1 MKKNTFLT
9 ICLSLFL
16 VGGLFS
22 QQTTVYVSALG
33 DGTKDGTTE
42 ANAYPQTNFNTALAD
57 VSAGDKLIIIGT
69 VKTIG
74 ANLTSK
80 SYAFTIE
87 GLDAS
92 STLANVNGGT
102 GRLFTINGPTAADV
116 TFKNLTFS
124 GYNTTLAGGGV
135 FYNNNAGATATFENC
150 TFTGNSVTNNQGGGA
165 IFFANG
171 TLNIIDS
178 SFENNTSSDEGGAIF
193 ANSGTITIT
202 NTLFKTNSAASKG
215 GAIYT
220 TNGDFTIT
228 GSTFYDNETTGA
240 GGGSAFYVAS
250 SGSTNSITNCTFFE
264 NTTANDNQDYG
275 TIRTD
280 NGNTIVTNSL
290 FYDNKTNNDTGAP
303 SDWGSGP
310 NGTQTFNTSI
320 AQWISTNVDNQD
332 EGTGSITGIK
342 NGGGTPANLTS
353 SNLFFDASDGF
364 VKYTAAPSGD
374 DSPIDFGSDGNDV
387 GAWDYVDNPA
397 DTTAPVITVIGDDPA
412 TVELGAAYTDAGATA
427 SDNID
432 GDITNTIIT
441 VNNVN
446 TNIVASYT
454 VTYNV
459 SDASGNAATEVT
471 RTVNVVDTFA
481 PNTYFVKV
489 GGNNNGGLSE
499 ENAFTTVNNAVV
511 AASDGDTITIVGA
524 INQSGQVGIG
534 KSISFVGQSDAT
546 ITGTGATNRLYNISE
561 AGKTISFTDV
571 IFKDNTGATANGSVF
586 NTTQGGTL
594 AFTNCVFS
602 GNSSV
607 STGGGGAIYVN
618 NASAVLTITG
628 CTFYNNSSGNATN
641 NGQGGAIMLFNSSAS
656 STITNST
663 FFDNKITRSDGNF
676 GASVRVNNGGKVTIS
691 NSLSYNN
698 KADSGAGAGSGFN
711 ASPDATLNVLNSIV
725 DFTNNTDTSTGSNLT
740 ADLSSSNLFFDA
752 SDGFVKYTAA
762 PSGDDSPIDF
772 GSDGEDVGAWDYVST
787 GVDADG
793 DGFNSDVDCND
804 NDASVNAI
812 ATWYIGVDTDSD
824 GFIGSV
830 TDTQSC
836 SSPGTGYAL
845 TAPAI
850 TDCNDGDADINPGAT
865 EVFDGVD
872 NNCDGNVDEVFTNA
886 AIWNGA
892 INSDW
897 TNVGNWDTN
906 APGLSPIDDV
916 TIPSGLTNYPVLT
929 SGQDLSLANGLSLTI
944 ASGASLS
951 ISPTVVITNNG
962 TVIVDGSMTLQSD
975 ATGSAYIG
983 SGSGTFTGDVTVER
997 YISARRAYRQL
1008 STPVT
1013 TSNFISNNWQQ
1024 GTHITGSTAGANG
1037 FDATGSG
1044 NPSMYTFDNVAYN
1057 YVPMANTDATNL
1069 LTGQGYHMLVRGDRT
1084 TDLTN
1089 NNATPSETTLSA
1101 TGTLVS
1107 ENAGTSTVNVT
1118 VPEQRFV
1125 FVGNPFQAPVDMNKV
1140 ITTDATNIN
1149 STYYWVWDPTLGTR
1163 GAYAAVFAA
1172 TGSTAV
1178 SDANQYLQ
1186 AGQAGWVYTAAPG
1199 ATQLS
1204 FTQASKNTSVSETAV
1219 FKTTAKKA
1227 STGELRLSLYETSAL
1242 AANQSAVD
1250 GILVLF
1256 DDAGNNAVDG
1266 SDAPKFTN
1274 LDETFSTS
1282 NNGTLLAIESRAT
1295 PVDTDEITL
1304 SITTYRDN
1312 NYTIVAEGTAVQG
1325 EAPYLFD
1332 AYADVYTEIPQNGTV
1347 NYAYSIDD
1355 NIPASMDAE
1364 RFTVVFGQQALTVS
1378 NLDIERIMLYPNPS
1392 NTGQFYLN
1400 IPQQMDDLEVTI
1412 YNALGAKLFYKT
1424 GFTAGQ
1430 NVSIKTSFTRDQGL
1444 YFVNLTS
1451 KGVTT
1456 TKKLIIN

>member
-1 MKKNTFLT
+1 MKKITFLT
-9 ICLSLFL
+9 ICLYLFL
-16 VGGLFS
+16 VGSLFS
-22 QQTTVYVSALG
+22 QQTVYVSATG
-33 DGTKDGTTE
+33 AGSSDGTSEQNAYGNF
-42 ANAYPQTNFNTALAD
+42 ANALLDINSN
-57 VSAGDKLIIIGT
+57 GDKLIVIGT
-69 VKTIG
+69 VTVGAATISDK
-74 ANLTSK
+74 NF
-80 SYAFTIE
+80 AFTIE
-87 GLDAS
+87 GKDAT
-92 STLANVNGGT
+92 STITGSGGT
-102 GRLFTINGPTAADV
+102 SRLFTLNQSTTIDV
-116 TFKNLTFS
+116 TLKDLTFS
-124 GYNTTLAGGGV
+124 NYNTTLAGGGV
-135 FYNNNAGATATFENC
+135 LFSNNAGATVTFDNC
-150 TFTGNSVTNNQGGGA
+150 IFTGNSVTNNQGGGA

-178 SFENNTSSDEGGAIF
+178 SFESNTSSDEGGAIF

-342 NGGGTPANLTS
+342 GNTGRAANLTS

-432 GDITNTIIT
+432 GDITNSIIT

-489 GGNNNGGLSE
+489 GGNNSGGLTE

-511 AASDGDTITIVGA
+511 AASDGDTITLVGA

-641 NGQGGAIMLFNSSAS
+641 NGQGGAIMLLNSSAS

-676 GASVRVNNGGKVTIS
+676 GASVRVNNDGKVTIG
-691 NSLSYNN
+691 
-698 KADSGAGAGSGFN
+698 DGQ
-711 ASPDATLNVLNSIV
+711 D
-725 DFTNNTDTSTGSNLT
+725 DFTIPYSWVKEDCEALQKICDETN
-740 ADLSSSNLFFDA
+740 ADLVLS
-752 SDGFVKYTAA
+752 
-762 PSGDDSPIDF
+762 
-772 GSDGEDVGAWDYVST
+772 
-787 GVDADG
+787 
-793 DGFNSDVDCND
+793 
-804 NDASVNAI
+804 
-812 ATWYIGVDTDSD
+812 
-824 GFIGSV
+824 
-830 TDTQSC
+830 
-836 SSPGTGYAL
+836 
-845 TAPAI
+845 
-850 TDCNDGDADINPGAT
+850 
-865 EVFDGVD
+865 
-872 NNCDGNVDEVFTNA
+872 
-886 AIWNGA
+886 
-892 INSDW
+892 SDW
-897 TNVGNWDTN
+897 KKHFTFNQLKRIFWHYGITARLIDITTHQDLWMKMSRPSLDCERALEVVKWAKDNKISNWI
-906 APGLSPIDDV
+906 AIDD
-916 TIPSGLTNYPVLT
+916 
-929 SGQDLSLANGLSLTI
+929 
-944 ASGASLS
+944 
-951 ISPTVVITNNG
+951 
-962 TVIVDGSMTLQSD
+962 
-975 ATGSAYIG
+975 
-983 SGSGTFTGDVTVER
+983 
-997 YISARRAYRQL
+997 
-1008 STPVT
+1008 
-1013 TSNFISNNWQQ
+1013 
-1024 GTHITGSTAGANG
+1024 
-1037 FDATGSG
+1037 
-1044 NPSMYTFDNVAYN
+1044 
-1057 YVPMANTDATNL
+1057 L
-1069 LTGQGYHMLVRGDRT
+1069 L
-1084 TDLTN
+1084 
-1089 NNATPSETTLSA
+1089 
-1101 TGTLVS
+1101 
-1107 ENAGTSTVNVT
+1107 
-1118 VPEQRFV
+1118 
-1125 FVGNPFQAPVDMNKV
+1125 
-1140 ITTDATNIN
+1140 
-1149 STYYWVWDPTLGTR
+1149 
-1163 GAYAAVFAA
+1163 
-1172 TGSTAV
+1172 
-1178 SDANQYLQ
+1178 
-1186 AGQAGWVYTAAPG
+1186 
-1199 ATQLS
+1199 
-1204 FTQASKNTSVSETAV
+1204 
-1219 FKTTAKKA
+1219 
-1227 STGELRLSLYETSAL
+1227 
-1242 AANQSAVD
+1242 
-1250 GILVLF
+1250 
-1256 DDAGNNAVDG
+1256 
-1266 SDAPKFTN
+1266 
-1274 LDETFSTS
+1274 
-1282 NNGTLLAIESRAT
+1282 
-1295 PVDTDEITL
+1295 
-1304 SITTYRDN
+1304 
-1312 NYTIVAEGTAVQG
+1312 
-1325 EAPYLFD
+1325 
-1332 AYADVYTEIPQNGTV
+1332 
-1347 NYAYSIDD
+1347 
-1355 NIPASMDAE
+1355 
-1364 RFTVVFGQQALTVS
+1364 
-1378 NLDIERIMLYPNPS
+1378 
-1392 NTGQFYLN
+1392 
-1400 IPQQMDDLEVTI
+1400 
-1412 YNALGAKLFYKT
+1412 
-1424 GFTAGQ
+1424 
-1430 NVSIKTSFTRDQGL
+1430 
-1444 YFVNLTS
+1444 
-1451 KGVTT
+1451 
-1456 TKKLIIN
+1456 